1 MGKRDEKLLNN
12 IKELDKSKL
21 PKWFTGEIYE
31 EGANVSNRFGG
42 DSCHLNNVEL
52 SMYDFIMGA
61 TQMYEMGI
69 FNSPQHGQD
78 LRKGLDWFRKNNS
91 NAYMVLL
98 D

>member
-31 EGANVSNRFGG
+31 EGANVSNRFCG
-42 DSCHLNNVEL
+42 DTCYLNNVEL

-69 FNSPQHGQD
+69 FNSGNHAQD